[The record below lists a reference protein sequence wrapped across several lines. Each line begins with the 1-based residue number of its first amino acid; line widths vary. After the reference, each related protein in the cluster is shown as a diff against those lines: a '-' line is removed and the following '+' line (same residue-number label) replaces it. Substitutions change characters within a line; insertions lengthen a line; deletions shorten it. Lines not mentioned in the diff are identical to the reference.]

1 MDPKDE
7 PNSARRSRR
16 RTKRPNRFSPT
27 EKLDRPR
34 RRQEGKPL
42 LKATSR
48 PVSSAT
54 LPFRRLPPVVDESS
68 AAAASNPTAASL
80 TTFAPTTV
88 EHTPAQPL
96 FQDPNTVVVVDPVT
110 SDSEPAFVEQPPVAP
125 QHLDVIPAAVTSVD
139 RADLSAVVVAY
150 DSLTATMEPLATP
163 TPTSDL
169 AESDS
174 FATPTL
180 QAAHLGAV
188 PNQSVTSDSSIQQPT
203 SLQVESSVVEVV
215 TPATVTGPISSA
227 AAHQAAPSPPP
238 PSSALES
245 ATEADATQG
254 VVVPLLSGRSSAGTE
269 GVVAPLLSGRSSA
282 TPDGVVAP
290 LLSGRSSAGSVSWL
304 SRTESI
310 TSKNDL
316 ELASSRSTSSYES
329 LESAATMKSQQTQ
342 RIERSQA
349 AAMGTRWP

>member
-1 MDPKDE
+1 
-7 PNSARRSRR
+7 
-16 RTKRPNRFSPT
+16 
-27 EKLDRPR
+27 
-34 RRQEGKPL
+34 
-42 LKATSR
+42 
-48 PVSSAT
+48 
-54 LPFRRLPPVVDESS
+54 
-68 AAAASNPTAASL
+68 
-80 TTFAPTTV
+80 
-88 EHTPAQPL
+88 
-96 FQDPNTVVVVDPVT
+96 
-110 SDSEPAFVEQPPVAP
+110 
-125 QHLDVIPAAVTSVD
+125 
-139 RADLSAVVVAY
+139 
-150 DSLTATMEPLATP
+150 MEPLATP

-215 TPATVTGPISSA
+215 TPTTVTGPISSA

-238 PSSALES
+238 PPSSALES
-245 ATEADATQG
+245 TTEAAATQG

-290 LLSGRSSAGSVSWL
+290 LLSGRSPAGSVSWL